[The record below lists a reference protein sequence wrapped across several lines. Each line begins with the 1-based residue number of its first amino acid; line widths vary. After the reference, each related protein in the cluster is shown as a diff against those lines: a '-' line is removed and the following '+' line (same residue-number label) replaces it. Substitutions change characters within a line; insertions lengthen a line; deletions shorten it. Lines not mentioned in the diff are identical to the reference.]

1 MRPGSQ
7 PCYDSGLAQVRFRCP
22 LSAPPRHYLSA
33 SLQCKR
39 ENATAVHKNTWV
51 LGATTPWR
59 LYRAERRWE
68 GSRSWLALAM
78 AIFMRLNI
86 FITKIALRG
95 AGGGHWGGQVFRC
108 H

>member
-1 MRPGSQ
+1 VLGLTFEESFLDKPMWPGMTQAWSFE
-7 PCYDSGLAQVRFRCP
+7 S
-22 LSAPPRHYLSA
+22 PPKNHLPPVGLSA

-39 ENATAVHKNTWV
+39 ENATAVHKN
-51 LGATTPWR
+51 PWP
-59 LYRAERRWE
+59 W
-68 GSRSWLALAM
+68 AM

-95 AGGGHWGGQVFRC
+95 GCLFCCWQVFRC